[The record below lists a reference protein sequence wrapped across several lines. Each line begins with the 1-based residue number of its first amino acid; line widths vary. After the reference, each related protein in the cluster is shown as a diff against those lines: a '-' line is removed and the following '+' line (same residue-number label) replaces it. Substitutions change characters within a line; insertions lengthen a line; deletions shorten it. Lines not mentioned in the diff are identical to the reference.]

1 MPVVDYCISY
11 RRFMMNE
18 YETIEELIQRIEV
31 LERTLKHQDETLK
44 KMNEKLS
51 YFEDDGK

>member
-11 RRFMMNE
+11 RRFMMSE
-18 YETIEELIQRIEV
+18 QETIEELIQRIEV

-44 KMNEKLS
+44 KINEKLS
-51 YFEDDGK
+51 YFEDDGR

>member
-1 MPVVDYCISY
+1 M
-11 RRFMMNE
+11 RFIMN
-18 YETIEELIQRIEV
+18 ETIEELIQRIEV

-51 YFEDDGK
+51 YFEDDGR

>member
-1 MPVVDYCISY
+1 
-11 RRFMMNE
+11 MNE
-18 YETIEELIQRIEV
+18 HETIEELIQRIEV

-44 KMNEKLS
+44 KINEKLS